1 MQDTAQLH
9 PIAIIAGTDL
19 TAVGRTF
26 LGNQTPFPLPVATS
40 VDLCPN
46 PLCVPQ
52 SKGWAGG
59 GPGCPQHCRLPRP
72 FPFSPPPRD
81 LCAERGLLHSPIAPH
96 RPPHPP
102 SPQVF
107 ILYFKPSTFRCIA
120 LRWVRVL
127 GFAIVYGTI
136 TLKLY
141 RYWGGWG
148 GPAGM
153 LDGVRPHAHPRCPTG
168 FSGPSWPVQHSVC
181 PTRPADAC

>member
-59 GPGCPQHCRLPRP
+59 VGRTRLSPALP
-72 FPFSPPPRD
+72 LATAFPLFP
-81 LCAERGLLHSPIAPH
+81 PH
-96 RPPHPP
+96 RG
-102 SPQVF
+102 
-107 ILYFKPSTFRCIA
+107 IC
-120 LRWVRVL
+120 VL
-127 GFAIVYGTI
+127 N
-136 TLKLY
+136 
-141 RYWGGWG
+141 
-148 GPAGM
+148 AGCCTA
-153 LDGVRPHAHPRCPTG
+153 P
-168 FSGPSWPVQHSVC
+168 
-181 PTRPADAC
+181 